1 MRFKSPLI
9 AISAVGVLALSAC
22 GGSGSD
28 SGGTQSQDNQNK
40 NLGNTGNFTDPNAK
54 GPVTIPGATKGGIV
68 TVTTLTGLQVTMDP
82 SEIYYTDTSSIFSGL
97 IGRSLTQYKYN
108 PDTKQMVLVPDLA
121 TDLGHP
127 NSTYTKW
134 QFTIRDGVKW
144 EDGSPVTAQD
154 VAWGMTRC
162 MDAAT
167 FPTGACQYYSNPY
180 FKGGSSYKGPYTSH
194 EKPGTIFKAIKVNG
208 NTITIN
214 MAKPFPDMPYWGT
227 FPANGPVPQ
236 DPKVSDPKTYKK
248 HPWST
253 GPYMIKTFNLSKEL
267 VLERNPYWNAA
278 TDPARTQY
286 PDGYDFKLQTQ
297 SEKTDQILLADSGN
311 GQTTLTYDDLL
322 APDFQQLKQKDPS
335 RLTLGGSPCTYYWAP
350 DNRKIKDKKVREALS
365 WAYPYKDVVLAG
377 GLIPN
382 VNAIPATN
390 LMPPGL
396 PGRTPYNVTGRTGF
410 NSDPAKAKSML
421 KQAGALG
428 YEIKF
433 LFRTDDPINVKSKDA
448 TVKAL
453 TAAGFKATPVPT
465 TTANYPAARDNT
477 SEDINVRSA
486 GWCSDWPSGSTW
498 LPTVLGNT
506 NPDKTHS
513 FGANYSAFSNKGFS
527 NQMDAIQKLP
537 LSQQAAAWNNLDRQV
552 FTKYFPLFPTYY
564 TGIAQAHGSRIM
576 GDNDDNTLGMP
587 TWKDIWIKS

>member
-28 SGGTQSQDNQNK
+28 SGTTDQSNQNN
-40 NLGNTGNFTDPNAK
+40 NLGNTGNFTDANAK
-54 GPVTIPGATKGGIV
+54 GPVTISGAQKGGIV
-68 TVTTLTGLQVTMDP
+68 TVTTLTGMTTTMDP

-108 PDTKQMVLVPDLA
+108 PDNHQMILVPDLA
-121 TDLGHP
+121 TDLGQH
-127 NSTYTKW
+127 NDNYTKW
-134 QFTIRDGVKW
+134 TFTIRDGVKW
-144 EDGSPVTAQD
+144 QDGSPVTAQD

-167 FPTGACQYYSNPY
+167 FPTGACQYYSNVY
-180 FKGGSSYKGPYTSH
+180 FKGGSSYKGPYTSG
-194 EKPGTIFKAIKVNG
+194 KKTFKGISVSG
-208 NTITIN
+208 NTITIK

-236 DPKVSDPKTYKK
+236 DPKISDPKSYKK
-248 HPWST
+248 KPWST
-253 GPYMIKTFNLSKEL
+253 GPYMIKSFALSKEL
-267 VLERNPYWNAA
+267 VLERNPYWDPK
-278 TDPARTQY
+278 TDPARTAY
-286 PDGYDFKLQTQ
+286 PDGYDFQLQTQ
-297 SEKTDQILLADSGN
+297 SEKTDQILLSDSGS

-322 APDFQQLKQKDPS
+322 APDYQQMKQKDPS

-350 DNRKIKDKKVREALS
+350 DNRKIKDKLVREALS
-365 WAYPYKDVVLAG
+365 WAYPYKDVILAG

-396 PGRTPYNVTGRTGF
+396 PGRQAYNVTNRQGF
-410 NSDPAKAKSML
+410 DSDPAKAKALL
-421 KQAGALG
+421 KQAGAMG

-433 LFRTDDPINVKSKDA
+433 LFRTDDPISVKGKDA
-448 TVKAL
+448 IVKGL
-453 TAAGFKATPVPT
+453 NAAGFKATPVPT
-465 TTANYPAARDNT
+465 TTANYTTARDNT

-498 LPTVLGNT
+498 LPTVLGST
-506 NPDKTHS
+506 DPDKTHS
-513 FGANYSAFSNKGFS
+513 FGANYSAFSNKQAD

-537 LSQQAAAWNNLDRQV
+537 LEQQAAAWNALDKQIA
-552 FTKYFPLFPTYY
+552 TKYFPLFPTYY